1 MLKEDVSIKFH
12 AKVLI
17 FFTLLSSQ
25 VLFATQL
32 SITVDDLPS
41 SGSETI
47 NMSKTIIAS
56 KIIET
61 LKSNKIPEVY
71 GFVNAKLV
79 KNMPEH
85 QEILKQWKAAGYLL
99 GNHTYSHL
107 DYVNSS
113 TDDFILDIEKNESTL
128 IDYASNI
135 KEIKVFRYPFLNEGE
150 NNLKRYALRSYLS
163 KRNYRIA
170 QVTIDFE
177 DWAWLAP
184 LNRCLAQGLTH
195 ESSKIQ
201 ELKKSYL
208 DHAMLNYSASLKNSE
223 IIWGRNKIKHILLLH
238 LNAPTSL
245 WLGDLLKQ
253 LKTMKVKFISSKDAL
268 RDSFYDEDTTY
279 NGTTGKTF
287 IMQALETR
295 RISLKNIKI
304 PVTPKTWLSEQ
315 CPTNDK

>member
-1 MLKEDVSIKFH
+1 
-12 AKVLI
+12 
-17 FFTLLSSQ
+17 
-25 VLFATQL
+25 
-32 SITVDDLPS
+32 
-41 SGSETI
+41 
-47 NMSKTIIAS
+47 MSKTIIAS

-113 TDDFILDIEKNESTL
+113 TEDFIFDIEKNENTL
-128 IDYASNI
+128 IDYANNI

-163 KRNYRIA
+163 RRNYRIA

-184 LNRCLAQGLTH
+184 LNRCLAKGFTLD
-195 ESSKIQ
+195 SPKIL

-208 DHAMLNYSASLKNSE
+208 DHAMLNYSASLRNSE

-245 WLGDLLKQ
+245 WLGDLFKQ
-253 LKTMKVKFISSKDAL
+253 LKRMKVNFISSKDAL
-268 RDSFYDEDTTY
+268 WDSFYDEDTTY
-279 NGTTGKTF
+279 TGVTGKTF

-295 RISLKNIKI
+295 KISFKNIII
-304 PVTPKTWLSEQ
+304 PVTPKKWLSEQ
-315 CPTNDK
+315 CTDSEI